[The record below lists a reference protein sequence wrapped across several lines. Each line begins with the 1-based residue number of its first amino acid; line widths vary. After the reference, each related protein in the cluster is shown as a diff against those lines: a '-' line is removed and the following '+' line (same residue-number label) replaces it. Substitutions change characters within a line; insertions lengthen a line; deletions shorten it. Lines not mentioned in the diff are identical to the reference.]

1 MSPPARKGAGDR
13 DPERGMEGV
22 GCGSR
27 VGGSLEP
34 AAGQA
39 PVGGHVQGT
48 RMKELNFMIFMVFLR
63 FQWFYNWFCYWKQLI
78 AELLV
83 SNSATGGQ

>member
-1 MSPPARKGAGDR
+1 
-13 DPERGMEGV
+13 
-22 GCGSR
+22 
-27 VGGSLEP
+27 
-34 AAGQA
+34 
-39 PVGGHVQGT
+39 
-48 RMKELNFMIFMVFLR
+48 MKELNFMIFMVFLR